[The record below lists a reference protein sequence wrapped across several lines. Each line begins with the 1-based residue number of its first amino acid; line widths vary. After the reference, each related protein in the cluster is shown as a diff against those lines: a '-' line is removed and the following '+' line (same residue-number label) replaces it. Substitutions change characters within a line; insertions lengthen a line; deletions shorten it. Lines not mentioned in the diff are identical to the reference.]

1 MYGRDEVDDEGFVD
15 VGVIHLF
22 GLLISDSLVQ
32 NVMID
37 PHYYAYDTKYIN
49 YSLKIFSRRDK
60 FCQFPSGESKITKDC
75 STRLRTGFYMHSLIS
90 AYIRT
95 QRIMMID
102 FVKQISTSF
111 LVRY

>member
-60 FCQFPSGESKITKDC
+60 FCQFPSG
-75 STRLRTGFYMHSLIS
+75 
-90 AYIRT
+90 
-95 QRIMMID
+95 
-102 FVKQISTSF
+102 
-111 LVRY
+111 